1 MEMSTKEL
9 KYIRIALDLEW
20 DRRLNIYEKS
30 KKRYEQGKT
39 DGFRAIDTK
48 RKADDVYNLIEK
60 VEAEIRRLESE
71 K

>member
-9 KYIRIALDLEW
+9 KYIRTALDLEW

-30 KKRYEQGKT
+30 KERYEKGKA
-39 DGFRAIDTK
+39 DGLRVIDTK

-60 VEAEIRRLESE
+60 VDAEIRRLESE